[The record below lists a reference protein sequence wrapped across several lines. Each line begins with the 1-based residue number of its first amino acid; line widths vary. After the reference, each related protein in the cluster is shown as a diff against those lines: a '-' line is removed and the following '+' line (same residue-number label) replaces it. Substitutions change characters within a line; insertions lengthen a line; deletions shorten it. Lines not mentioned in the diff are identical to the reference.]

1 MCECAYVQ
9 WTESCIPRV
18 GSNASFL
25 FQSRREKKLRIL
37 KMDLTKLENWGPN
50 AWRTLHAMSLSYPNA
65 PTETDKL
72 NMKTLLFQF
81 ARFLPCKL
89 CGKHFYEVLQRRI
102 VPDSSTALNSRKNF
116 VNFVIDAHNE
126 VNERLGKTVYSR
138 YEAYK
143 MITTSQCHQQTISH
157 LIISILIV
165 ILILMC
171 LRTRKACLVRL
182 KKYSDSN

>member
-1 MCECAYVQ
+1 
-9 WTESCIPRV
+9 
-18 GSNASFL
+18 
-25 FQSRREKKLRIL
+25 
-37 KMDLTKLENWGPN
+37 MDLTKLENWGPN

-102 VPDSSTALNSRKNF
+102 VPDSSTALNSRNNF

-138 YEAYK
+138 DEAYK
-143 MITTSQCHQQTISH
+143 MITTSQCRQQTISH

-165 ILILMC
+165 ILITMC
-171 LRTRKACLVRL
+171 LRTRKACLVR
-182 KKYSDSN
+182 

>member
-102 VPDSSTALNSRKNF
+102 VPDSSTALNSRNNF

-138 YEAYK
+138 DEAYK
-143 MITTSQCHQQTISH
+143 MITTSQCRQQTISH

-165 ILILMC
+165 ILITMC
-171 LRTRKACLVRL
+171 LRTRKACLVR
-182 KKYSDSN
+182 